1 MRCLCW
7 PSTAECSDWKSKYET
22 LCKESKSA
30 SSVLDESR
38 DTVEMLTSQREEA
51 LALVEKE
58 REQCAATQQE
68 LACLQEEHK
77 KVLGE
82 CRYVGI

>member
-1 MRCLCW
+1 M
-7 PSTAECSDWKSKYET
+7 
-22 LCKESKSA
+22 
-30 SSVLDESR
+30 LDESR